1 MKGVSSIW
9 RCQREMQAALAG
21 RGYLRGALMR
31 TAILSVFLAV
41 ISAAASPQDPAKPIS
56 EALPNQQKPPDEQL
70 SVLCA
75 PGTTIQLGVA
85 YNSTVVASGGTG
97 AYRFAIPGGAP
108 PGGLGPNSAT
118 GTISGTRTADG
129 TFSYTVQVTDSAGG
143 IATTGGTPCA
153 MQLPAAPARA
163 ARGARRSRY
172 PTGGRSRPGKQA
184 AGGRAAGD
192 RPRETGSAAGQ
203 SHRQGRAGA
212 SPGRSSLH
220 SGRRGSDLGSGLRQR
235 RFQRPAHDPSRRQD
249 HHAVHRRRPGRR
261 IGAFGTQH
269 CR

>member
-1 MKGVSSIW
+1 
-9 RCQREMQAALAG
+9 MQAALAG

-56 EALPNQQKPPDEQL
+56 EALPNQQKPPDQKL

-97 AYRFAIPGGAP
+97 AYRFAITGGAL
-108 PGGLGPNSAT
+108 PGGLALNSAT
-118 GTISGTRTADG
+118 GTISGTPTADG

-163 ARGARRSRY
+163 AAAAADPATQPAAEDAPARKPPVVAQPEIDPAKLAQPRD
-172 PTGGRSRPGKQA
+172 KA
-184 AGGRAAGD
+184 IARAAQGLPQD
-192 RPRETGSAAGQ
+192 DHPYILGAEDQISVLVYGSADFSGPHMIRPRS
-203 SHRQGRAGA
+203 
-212 SPGRSSLH
+212 
-220 SGRRGSDLGSGLRQR
+220 
-235 RFQRPAHDPSRRQD
+235 
-249 HHAVHRRRPGRR
+249 
-261 IGAFGTQH
+261 
-269 CR
+269 